1 MNEDF
6 GSAPAPDAGTPAAA
20 PGGAPTD
27 TLTRTPIVP
36 AEWATKAADSVEL
49 AVAMV
54 NDRAVRPIVVAAR
67 AVVFGVLI
75 VTLAIAVLVWGSVGL
90 VRLFDVYLWPGE
102 VWASYLLLGGIFT
115 AGGLVAWHYAHT
127 QAPPADA

>member
-6 GSAPAPDAGTPAAA
+6 GSAPHGAGSPEPAPGAAA
-20 PGGAPTD
+20 TD
-27 TLTRTPIVP
+27 AATRTPIVP

-54 NDRAVRPIVVAAR
+54 NDRAVRPIVIGAR

-75 VTLAIAVLVWGSVGL
+75 VALAVSVVVWGSVGL
-90 VRLFDVYLWPGE
+90 VRFLDVYLWPGQ
-102 VWASYLLLGGIFT
+102 VWASYILLGGIFT
-115 AGGLVAWHYAHT
+115 GAGLFAWRYAHT
-127 QAPPADA
+127 QTPPADA